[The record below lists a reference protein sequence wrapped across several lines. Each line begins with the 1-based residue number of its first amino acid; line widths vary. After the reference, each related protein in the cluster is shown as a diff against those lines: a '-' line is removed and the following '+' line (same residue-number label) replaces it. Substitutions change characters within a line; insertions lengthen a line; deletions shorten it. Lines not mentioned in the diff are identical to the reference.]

1 MQKSVNLS
9 IPRKPARLLV
19 SLALVLKK
27 ISAIID
33 ILGEFVLVYKVQ
45 DIALEETGVVTGIL
59 LNMHIR
65 IIHKVDTENSISTII
80 STLIF

>member
-1 MQKSVNLS
+1 MQISVNLS

-33 ILGEFVLVYKVQ
+33 ILGKFVPVYKVQ

-65 IIHKVDTENSISTII
+65 IIPKVDTENSI
-80 STLIF
+80 

>member
-1 MQKSVNLS
+1 MTS
-9 IPRKPARLLV
+9 
-19 SLALVLKK
+19 VLKK

-33 ILGEFVLVYKVQ
+33 ILGKFVLVYKVQ

-65 IIHKVDTENSISTII
+65 IIPKVNTENSI
-80 STLIF
+80 

>member
-1 MQKSVNLS
+1 MQISVNLS

-19 SLALVLKK
+19 SLVLVLKK